1 MSSYGPAPAPTR
13 RVGLDAAS
21 ALRGCWGMDERAPS
35 ASGSGAVEPGY
46 LPATDMPRF
55 IREMMEFVDLAE
67 ADVAAIRR
75 SAPIVLR
82 NAERLT
88 AALYEHFLAFP
99 RSAEFFLREDGAV
112 DTERLDRRKHSL
124 GRWLRESAEVA
135 MTPEFS
141 YYLLSVGL
149 SHSHRG
155 QGSGGSVPPHLMIG
169 AMSLAQTALTRLFE
183 SELERGEA
191 RAASVAWNKLL
202 LVHLSVLLLGSM
214 PPRRLP

>member
-1 MSSYGPAPAPTR
+1 MFT
-13 RVGLDAAS
+13 
-21 ALRGCWGMDERAPS
+21 
-35 ASGSGAVEPGY
+35 
-46 LPATDMPRF
+46 
-55 IREMMEFVDLAE
+55 REMIEFVDLAE
-67 ADVAAIRR
+67 GDVAAIRR

-82 NAERLT
+82 NTERLT
-88 AALYEHFLAFP
+88 AALDEHFLAFP
-99 RSAEFFLREDGAV
+99 RSAKFFLREDGGV

-135 MTPEFS
+135 MTLEFS

-149 SHSHRG
+149 SHSHRAE
-155 QGSGGSVPPHLMIG
+155 GSGGSVAPHLTIG
-169 AMSLAQTALTRLFE
+169 TMSLAQTALAQLFE